1 VPEGDVAGEWYA
13 STQPFP
19 IKPAPLIEPGFGPED
34 AWGFTFYDKNKCRD
48 QIALLD
54 HGSLYTPPS
63 KRGTLMFPWSGG
75 GANWGGPAYDPAHQR
90 MIINITRVVAK
101 IKLVATQKDQSA
113 VHDYNPMAVSTT
125 AMTGT
130 PYTVDKGFIM
140 SPFGAPCNS
149 PPWGELVAVNL
160 TDGSIDWRVPLG
172 SIEKQLPIPIPL
184 EWGVPNFGGPIVTAG
199 GLIFI
204 AATIDQKFRAFDI
217 DTGEKLWQKKL
228 PAGAQTAPITYK
240 VNGRQYVVITAGGH
254 KSLGNTRGDFVVAYS
269 LPQ

>member
-1 VPEGDVAGEWYA
+1 
-13 STQPFP
+13 
-19 IKPAPLIEPGFGPED
+19 
-34 AWGFTFYDKNKCRD
+34 
-48 QIALLD
+48 
-54 HGSLYTPPS
+54 
-63 KRGTLMFPWSGG
+63 
-75 GANWGGPAYDPAHQR
+75 
-90 MIINITRVVAK
+90 
-101 IKLVATQKDQSA
+101 
-113 VHDYNPMAVSTT
+113 MAVSTT